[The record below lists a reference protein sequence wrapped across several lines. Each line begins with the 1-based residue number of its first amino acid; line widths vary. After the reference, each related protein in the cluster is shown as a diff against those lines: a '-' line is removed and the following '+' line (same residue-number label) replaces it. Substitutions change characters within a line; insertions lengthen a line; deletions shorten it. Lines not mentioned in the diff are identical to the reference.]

1 MEDLQVFV
9 AASKGSIHEDALG
22 PKIGPVALSF
32 QSKHPGARLPA
43 VTDLATDNATTL
55 IVAAFS
61 EYGSEPKLSDI
72 EALPGPA
79 IAAVRADIEA
89 GPIVHHGSGNRG
101 RLV

>member
-1 MEDLQVFV
+1 MVDFQVFV
-9 AASKGSIHEDALG
+9 VQQRRIHEDTLG

-43 VTDLATDNATTL
+43 VTDLATDNAATL

-61 EYGSEPKLSDI
+61 EYVNEPKLGDI

-79 IAAVRADIEA
+79 IAAVRTDVKTGPVIHIE
-89 GPIVHHGSGNRG
+89 PQYGSGA
-101 RLV
+101 